1 MRAIR
6 TLSHSA
12 AGRCLDSCNSILP
25 SRLIIRAIAALQT
38 YGGPEDT
45 NRVFLSEIGSPSS
58 ESPDVS
64 KRILDKGTSISARFR
79 FRIGVAARMEDDEF
93 AHEYGGDR
101 QVQID
106 MYQTPVWVMR
116 GQLWCDQTQCEAF
129 ARVNAVIV
137 TPEFTLH
144 KLYVASLCDL

>member
-1 MRAIR
+1 VAKH
-6 TLSHSA
+6 L
-12 AGRCLDSCNSILP
+12 
-25 SRLIIRAIAALQT
+25 
-38 YGGPEDT
+38 
-45 NRVFLSEIGSPSS
+45 EIGSPSS

-106 MYQTPVWVMR
+106 MY
-116 GQLWCDQTQCEAF
+116 
-129 ARVNAVIV
+129 
-137 TPEFTLH
+137 
-144 KLYVASLCDL
+144 